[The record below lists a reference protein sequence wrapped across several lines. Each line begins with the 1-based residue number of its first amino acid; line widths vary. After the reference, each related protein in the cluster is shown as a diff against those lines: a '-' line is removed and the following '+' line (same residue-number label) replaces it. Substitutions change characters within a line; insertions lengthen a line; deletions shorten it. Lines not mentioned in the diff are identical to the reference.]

1 MPSGAEGADGGAQ
14 VIDRGKEIGGGL
26 GGSEGKDG
34 VGGYMF
40 KEEEEDVRVTIGTH
54 GQVGRNVHVP
64 LFAGA
69 EPKMIGEGG
78 FAEQAADAWA
88 VRCGA
93 AEDEVTTVVGVGL
106 D

>member
-1 MPSGAEGADGGAQ
+1 MIGAALDGPSRIEVAGKKAQAGAIGAEGADGGAQ
-14 VIDRGKEIGGGL
+14 VVNRGEEIGGGL

-40 KEEEEDVRVTIGTH
+40 KEKEDVRVTIGAH

-69 EPKMIGEGG
+69 EPEMLGEGG
-78 FAEQAADAWA
+78 FAQ
-88 VRCGA
+88 
-93 AEDEVTTVVGVGL
+93 
-106 D
+106 